1 MRYKMLMKQ
10 TVFNTIHRLFR
21 VSLSSAS
28 ALIIAVA
35 LIGPAPAIANK
46 TPLGIQNLEVCMN
59 FSCRRKDVVSLS
71 EEDWDSVAN
80 WLLQPVEDAAAE
92 RENIKRA
99 IGWMEVVVGRYTPT
113 NLDVGGDLQNGRV
126 SFPGQLDCIDE
137 SLNTT
142 TYMKLFE
149 RNGLLKYHTVVE
161 RAYRRSIFDQHWA
174 GQIETLDGG
183 ERWVVDSWFQDNGYL
198 PYLQETSAW
207 EEIPFFTSYLDTSQK
222 NPEEQKVS
230 FLKRLFKKPASAE

>member
-1 MRYKMLMKQ
+1 MKH
-10 TVFNTIHRLFR
+10 TSFNTIRRLFHIL
-21 VSLSSAS
+21 LSMAS
-28 ALIIAVA
+28 GLVIATM
-35 LIGPAPAIANK
+35 LGSPIPAIANK
-46 TPLGIQNLEVCMN
+46 TPIGIQNLEVCMN
-59 FSCRRKDVVSLS
+59 FSCRHKETIALS

-80 WLLQPVEDAAAE
+80 WLLQPAENAAAE
-92 RENIKRA
+92 RENIQRA

-113 NLDVGGDLQNGRV
+113 NRDVGGDLQNGRV
-126 SFPGQLDCIDE
+126 DFPGQLDCIDE

-174 GQIETLDGG
+174 GQIETIDGG

-198 PYLQETSAW
+198 PYLQEVAAW
-207 EEIPFFTSYLDTSQK
+207 EDIPFFTSYLDTSQEK
-222 NPEEQKVS
+222 PEQQEEVS
-230 FLKRLFKKPASAE
+230 FLKRLFNKTKSDE

>member
-1 MRYKMLMKQ
+1 MQQIAFDTIRQ
-10 TVFNTIHRLFR
+10 VFRPLLH
-21 VSLSSAS
+21 SAS
-28 ALIIAVA
+28 TLVIAVA
-35 LIGPAPAIANK
+35 LFSAAPPAVANK
-46 TPLGIQNLEVCMN
+46 TSPGIQNIEVCMN
-59 FSCRRKDVVSLS
+59 FNCRRKEIVSLS

-80 WLLQPVEDAAAE
+80 WLRQPAENAAAE

-99 IGWMEVVVGRYTPT
+99 IGWMEVVIGRYTPT

-149 RNGLLKYHTVVE
+149 RNGLFKYHTVIE

-174 GQIETLDGG
+174 GQIKTLEGS

-198 PYLQETSAW
+198 PYLQETAAW
-207 EEIPFFTSYLDTSQK
+207 EEIPFFTSYLDTSQEK
-222 NPEEQKVS
+222 PEKENVS
-230 FLKRLFKKPASAE
+230 FLKRLFKKPASNE